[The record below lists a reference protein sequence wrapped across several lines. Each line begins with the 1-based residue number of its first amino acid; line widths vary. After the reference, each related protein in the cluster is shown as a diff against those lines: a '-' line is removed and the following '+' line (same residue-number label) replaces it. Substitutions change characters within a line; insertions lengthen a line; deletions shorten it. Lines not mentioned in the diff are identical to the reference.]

1 MKINIISTLP
11 SVMAVYQ
18 LIKGGEMLKQ
28 SAKCAIDH
36 CKVLKPDS
44 LNHHFVLLE
53 CQGCGDRNFCLRI
66 KRVLE
71 EELNK

>member
-1 MKINIISTLP
+1 
-11 SVMAVYQ
+11 
-18 LIKGGEMLKQ
+18 MLKQ